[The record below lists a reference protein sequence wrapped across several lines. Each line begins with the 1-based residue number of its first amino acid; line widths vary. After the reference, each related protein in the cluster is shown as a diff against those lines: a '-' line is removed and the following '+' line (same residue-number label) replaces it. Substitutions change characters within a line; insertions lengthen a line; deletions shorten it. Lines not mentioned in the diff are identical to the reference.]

1 MSAGGGSHAD
11 RVERFRLLYDAAYPR
26 IMAYALRRARS
37 REDALDAVSDTFMAV
52 WRRLDDV
59 PEEPRSI
66 PWVYG
71 VAHRVLANQ
80 YRGLD
85 RLARLTKRVEATA
98 APEPQTDPDF
108 DQVHRALQALRP
120 GDREILTLHAWEEL
134 DNDEIGVV
142 MGITRSAVAVRLHR
156 AKKRLAW
163 AMDADTRV
171 KSTKR
176 SRTPGV
182 VYGTQP
188 GPGEVDRQ

>member
-1 MSAGGGSHAD
+1 MGAAGASHGE
-11 RVERFRLLYDAAYPR
+11 RVERFRSLYDAAYPR
-26 IMAYALRRARS
+26 IMAYALRRART
-37 REDALDAVSDTFMAV
+37 REDALDAVSETFMAV
-52 WRRLDDV
+52 WRRLDDL
-59 PEEPRSI
+59 PDEPRRI
-66 PWVYG
+66 AWVYG

-85 RLARLTKRVEATA
+85 RLARLTKRVEGTA

-142 MGITRSAVAVRLHR
+142 MGITRPAVAVRLHR

-163 AMDADTRV
+163 AMGADTRV
-171 KSTKR
+171 KSTRR
-176 SRTPGV
+176 SRTPEV

-188 GPGEVDRQ
+188 EPGEVDRQ